1 MGEQRRSKLAVLNS
15 AVSGGLN
22 GGVAAGEK
30 RLIKLDQMSFKTQ
43 LTRYSRDVFNSQ
55 TVHCFRLLLFTLKE
69 DLIVHVSA
77 LHFSSVRGF

>member
-1 MGEQRRSKLAVLNS
+1 MAVLNS

-55 TVHCFRLLLFTLKE
+55 TVHGFRLLLFTLKE
-69 DLIVHVSA
+69 DLIVHLSA